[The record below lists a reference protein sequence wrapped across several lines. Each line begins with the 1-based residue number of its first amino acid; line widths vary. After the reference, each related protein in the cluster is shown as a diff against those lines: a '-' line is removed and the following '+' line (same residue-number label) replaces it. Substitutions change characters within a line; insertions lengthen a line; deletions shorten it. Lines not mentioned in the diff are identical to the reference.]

1 MKPLTSR
8 KRIALLSLAGAA
20 AGYLFLHPYTMMV
33 YDLYGH
39 SGAPDGHRSFQRL
52 LTTIVLSFHPDML
65 LMGIPFVLLGAV
77 SGMLLGSWLSA
88 RAHQIEMEKNSLAVE
103 TVRQLTVTL
112 AHHLLNA
119 AAGVRLAASWA
130 IRKEQDEEIRRRLEA
145 IREEARRIE
154 AVVATLKTLDTV
166 ATERYIKGSIT
177 MMIDIRKELMER
189 LERSES
195 EQRPDRPPPPFR
207 RGSS

>member
-33 YDLYGH
+33 YGLYGH
-39 SGAPDGHRSFQRL
+39 SGAPDGHRSFPRL
-52 LTTIVLSFHPDML
+52 LTMIFRSCHPEML

-77 SGMLLGSWLSA
+77 SGMLLGSWISA
-88 RAHQIEMEKNSLAVE
+88 RAHQIEMEKKFLAVE

-119 AAGVRLAASWA
+119 AVGVGLAASWA
-130 IRKEQDEEIRRRLEA
+130 IRKEQEEENRRRREA
-145 IREEARRIE
+145 IREGARRVE
-154 AVVATLKTLDTV
+154 AGGETLKHLDP
-166 ATERYIKGSIT
+166 A
-177 MMIDIRKELMER
+177 
-189 LERSES
+189 
-195 EQRPDRPPPPFR
+195 PPAR
-207 RGSS
+207 CIQGR

>member
-1 MKPLTSR
+1 
-8 KRIALLSLAGAA
+8 
-20 AGYLFLHPYTMMV
+20 
-33 YDLYGH
+33 
-39 SGAPDGHRSFQRL
+39 
-52 LTTIVLSFHPDML
+52 ML

-77 SGMLLGSWLSA
+77 SGMLLGFWLSA
-88 RAHQIEMEKNSLAVE
+88 RAHQIEVEKNSLAVE

-119 AAGVRLAASWA
+119 AAGVGLAASWA

-154 AVVATLKTLDTV
+154 AVVESLKTLDTV
-166 ATERYIKGSIT
+166 ATERYIKGSMT

-189 LERSES
+189 LKRSET
-195 EQRPDRPPPPFR
+195 EQRPSRPPPSF
-207 RGSS
+207 

>member
-8 KRIALLSLAGAA
+8 KRTALLSLAGAA

-33 YDLYGH
+33 YGLYGR
-39 SGAPDGHRSFQRL
+39 SGAPDGHRSFQGL
-52 LTTIVLSFHPDML
+52 LTTLVLSFHPDML
-65 LMGIPFVLLGAV
+65 LMGISFVLLGAV

-88 RAHQIEMEKNSLAVE
+88 RAHQIEMEKKFLAVE
-103 TVRQLTVTL
+103 TVRHLTVTL

-130 IRKEQDEEIRRRLEA
+130 IRKEQDEEIRQRLEA
-145 IREEARRIE
+145 IREETWRIE
-154 AVVATLKTLDTV
+154 AVVETLKTLDTV
-166 ATERYIKGSIT
+166 ATERYIKGSMT

-189 LERSES
+189 LERSET
-195 EQRPDRPPPPFR
+195 EQSLGRLPPPFR
-207 RGSS
+207 RGSP